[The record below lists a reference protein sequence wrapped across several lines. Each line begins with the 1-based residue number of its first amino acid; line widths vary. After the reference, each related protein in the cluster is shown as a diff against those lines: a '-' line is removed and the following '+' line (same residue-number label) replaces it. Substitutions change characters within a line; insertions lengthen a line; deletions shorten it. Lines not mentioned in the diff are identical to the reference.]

1 MPSLRSFVLGW
12 ANAKQTIGTIRFD
25 HNHHDHNR
33 CFYQC
38 HHYQD
43 VDVVEM
49 LLMLK
54 MMKQVCHC
62 WVTEEDEVHN
72 TIKLQ
77 TILCND
83 SAMMGKTL
91 QGPPPWWW
99 QQEKIWSNFKWP
111 TVQTVQR
118 CNRCK
123 KPKVPKVNQ
132 VVGETHQ
139 ETNIPPND
147 TSSSSSII
155 VVIIVFDVVV
165 VVVVVD
171 VVVIFH
177 LSSPNFRSC
186 TLVDEQNSVR

>member
-25 HNHHDHNR
+25 HNW
-33 CFYQC
+33 CFYHC
-38 HHYQD
+38 HHHH
-43 VDVVEM
+43 E
-49 LLMLK
+49 K
-54 MMKQVCHC
+54 GWCC
-62 WVTEEDEVHN
+62 WWWKWWSKFAIAEWQRKT
-72 TIKLQ
+72 KF
-77 TILCND
+77 TILSNFKQSC
-83 SAMMGKTL
+83 AMMGKTL

-155 VVIIVFDVVV
+155 VIIVFD

>member
-25 HNHHDHNR
+25 HNW
-33 CFYQC
+33 CFYHC
-38 HHYQD
+38 HHHH
-43 VDVVEM
+43 E
-49 LLMLK
+49 K
-54 MMKQVCHC
+54 GWCC
-62 WVTEEDEVHN
+62 WWWKWWSKFAIAEWQRKT
-72 TIKLQ
+72 KF
-77 TILCND
+77 TILSNFKQSC
-83 SAMMGKTL
+83 AMIVQWWGKL
-91 QGPPPWWW
+91 CKVLLPDEK
-99 QQEKIWSNFKWP
+99 EKIWSNFKCP
-111 TVQTVQR
+111 SVQTVQR

-147 TSSSSSII
+147 TSSSSPII

-177 LSSPNFRSC
+177 LSSPHFRSC

>member
-1 MPSLRSFVLGW
+1 M
-12 ANAKQTIGTIRFD
+12 
-25 HNHHDHNR
+25 
-33 CFYQC
+33 
-38 HHYQD
+38 
-43 VDVVEM
+43 
-49 LLMLK
+49 
-54 MMKQVCHC
+54 
-62 WVTEEDEVHN
+62 TEEDEVHN

-83 SAMMGKTL
+83 GENSARSTSLMVTARENLVKL
-91 QGPPPWWW
+91 QMT
-99 QQEKIWSNFKWP
+99 QCANSAK
-111 TVQTVQR
+111 VQP
-118 CNRCK
+118 CK

-155 VVIIVFDVVV
+155 VIIVFD